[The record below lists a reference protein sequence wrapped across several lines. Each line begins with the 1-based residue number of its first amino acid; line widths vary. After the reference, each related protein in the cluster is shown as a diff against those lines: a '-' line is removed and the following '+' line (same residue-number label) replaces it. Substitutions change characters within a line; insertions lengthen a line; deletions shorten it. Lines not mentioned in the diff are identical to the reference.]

1 MLLIDIK
8 NQAILSKS
16 SQGFTVLEAVL
27 ASAVLAMSLAGS
39 VRLSSASL
47 TATQAHRNLDL
58 ASGLAQDLA
67 ECWGVQTAICTQQ
80 FSSSQWSSLSNDP
93 TLLFTRT
100 WQISAIPIPG
110 APAWSLQELRVTV
123 RWPDGRGHPQGSE
136 LVWRHRRAST
146 PSWAGL

>member
-1 MLLIDIK
+1 MLLIEIK

-58 ASGLAQDLA
+58 ASGLGDEGGRWALRRHA
-67 ECWGVQTAICTQQ
+67 
-80 FSSSQWSSLSNDP
+80 FR
-93 TLLFTRT
+93 TRF
-100 WQISAIPIPG
+100 G
-110 APAWSLQELRVTV
+110 
-123 RWPDGRGHPQGSE
+123 
-136 LVWRHRRAST
+136 
-146 PSWAGL
+146 